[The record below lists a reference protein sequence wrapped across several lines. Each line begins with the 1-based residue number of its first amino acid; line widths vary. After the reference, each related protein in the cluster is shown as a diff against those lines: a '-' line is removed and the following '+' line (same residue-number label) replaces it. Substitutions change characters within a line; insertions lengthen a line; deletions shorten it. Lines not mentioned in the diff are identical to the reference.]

1 MPKAK
6 EKSIIIDEE
15 EEATLHGTV
24 NPEDARR
31 HTINLEKVMDIV
43 N

>member
-24 NPEDARR
+24 NPGRWED
-31 HTINLEKVMDIV
+31 TP
-43 N
+43 